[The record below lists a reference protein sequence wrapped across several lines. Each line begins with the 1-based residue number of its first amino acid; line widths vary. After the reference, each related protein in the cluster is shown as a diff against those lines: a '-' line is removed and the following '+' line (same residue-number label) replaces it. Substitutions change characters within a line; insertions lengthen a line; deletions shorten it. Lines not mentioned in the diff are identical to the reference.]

1 MQFRFNGFSCKLLVQ
16 YLRFHVSYATNTF
29 FTGTFFTSTWC
40 KWWKLTSIQISNSK
54 LELYQKNK
62 KTNIGLRPR
71 SVLLLKVLGSI
82 LSATKF
88 GGLISFLKKN
98 KKTNKL
104 KTENNI
110 VMMNF
115 KWRKEQKLKEKK
127 KGRTLEGGKNKREKR
142 YSRMLL

>member
-1 MQFRFNGFSCKLLVQ
+1 MKVDIN
-16 YLRFHVSYATNTF
+16 
-29 FTGTFFTSTWC
+29 
-40 KWWKLTSIQISNSK
+40 IQISNSK
-54 LELYQKNK
+54 LELYQKKNK

-71 SVLLLKVLGSI
+71 SVFLLKVSGSI

-115 KWRKEQKLKEKK
+115 K
-127 KGRTLEGGKNKREKR
+127 
-142 YSRMLL
+142 